1 MKTNK
6 RPETKLA
13 VKRQYTDE
21 EKAWAENWFKNALR
35 ESDEKDLKTKKIE
48 QIKEATKVKIPEKI
62 ADKKEKIVILV
73 AIAIIIFMG
82 IFPPWTYTFRS
93 SGIYSEK
100 PTGYRFLF
108 WPPAPENARR
118 STYGIYLDYERLFL
132 QWVMVVISTLG
143 ALLWLKIKNKQIN
156 NSKAL
161 LTKEEQ
167 KKITTGYL
175 KNLAELGFQ
184 IKITPPK
191 EFRRKNQLK
200 KD

>member
-1 MKTNK
+1 MIANK

-13 VKRQYTDE
+13 IRPYTE
-21 EKAWAENWFKNALR
+21 TEKAWAAKYVETALK
-35 ESDEKDLKTKKIE
+35 EPSKEELKTKKID
-48 QIKEATKVKIPEKI
+48 QIKEVTKVKIPEKI

-73 AIAIIIFMG
+73 AIAIIIVMG
-82 IFPPWTYTFRS
+82 LFPPWTYTCKVGGF
-93 SGIYSEK
+93 YSEK
-100 PTGYRFLF
+100 PMGYQFIF
-108 WPPAPENARR
+108 WPPTPEGDNPR
-118 STYGIYLDYERLFL
+118 YGIYLDFKRLFL
-132 QWVMVVISTLG
+132 QWFLVAISTFG

-156 NSKAL
+156 NSKVL

-167 KKITTGYL
+167 KRIATGYL
-175 KNLAELGFQ
+175 KNLKELGFQ

>member
-1 MKTNK
+1 MIANK
-6 RPETKLA
+6 KPETKLA
-13 VKRQYTDE
+13 KRPYTE
-21 EKAWAENWFKNALR
+21 TEKAWAAKYAETALKLPP
-35 ESDEKDLKTKKIE
+35 EEEDLKTKKID
-48 QIKEATKVKIPEKI
+48 QIKEATKVKIVEKI

-82 IFPPWTYTFRS
+82 LFPPWTYTYIMQ
-93 SGIYSEK
+93 GTCSEK
-100 PTGYRFLF
+100 ATGYQFLF
-108 WPPAPENARR
+108 WPPAPEGGHWRF
-118 STYGIYLDYERLFL
+118 GIYLDFKRLFL
-132 QWVMVVISTLG
+132 QWVMVAISTFG

-156 NSKAL
+156 NSKVL

-167 KKITTGYL
+167 KRITTGYL
-175 KNLAELGFQ
+175 KNLKELGFQ